1 MILPRRCSTN
11 RTRIKGFFVVVA
23 VITGCMSSMFCS
35 AFFIPSIGTKQK
47 QQHQQTCLFVASSS
61 SLTDD
66 DNDSSTDRE
75 TAEKGTCDK
84 FDLDLALF
92 CGGLAFDAYVEPP
105 ADSSRWERG
114 VSDDGARKEH
124 NCFKTN

>member
-1 MILPRRCSTN
+1 M
-11 RTRIKGFFVVVA
+11 
-23 VITGCMSSMFCS
+23 
-35 AFFIPSIGTKQK
+35 QK
-47 QQHQQTCLFVASSS
+47 QQHQQSCLFVASSS

-66 DNDSSTDRE
+66 NDSNTDRE
-75 TAEKGTCDK
+75 TTEKGTCDK
-84 FDLDLALF
+84 FDLDLALI

-124 NCFKTN
+124 NCLKQINFLTNP